1 MQTLAQHILHRARVI
16 ERPVTN
22 IHLQKVIYFTIG
34 FMLQHDRKLARDL
47 FEQDEM
53 QAWLYGPVVPKIYAQ
68 YETYRKRVIADEG
81 ERCELLNTNRINK
94 IIDVLIQVDPFK
106 LVRISQ
112 QHHFWKQHK
121 REIRIDNHRR
131 VYQFSDIQEAFS
143 TDAYTKH

>member
-1 MQTLAQHILHRARVI
+1 M
-16 ERPVTN
+16 
-22 IHLQKVIYFTIG
+22 
-34 FMLQHDRKLARDL
+34 QHDRKLARDL

-112 QHHFWKQHK
+112 QHHFWKQHE
-121 REIRIDNHRR
+121 REIRIDNHRP